1 MWLTW
6 RVLASDNAWPL
17 PRLAEKRSVYWD
29 AASVRLIN
37 GEPMAA
43 GEDTWLPESVPAT
56 SPVEPVAHRA
66 DFPSGETVMAHPV
79 SDGDLPEP
87 PSSLR
92 LAVVLDRSHSMV
104 EQADNVKA
112 ALARLAE
119 AADSGASVDVYLT
132 ASKYRGEDPSRVSLA
147 ELDPNGIMYYGGQNA
162 AELLAQFDAL
172 HIGRDY
178 DAIFVLT
185 DGSGYEL
192 GASDIKVPV
201 LDAPV
206 WMVHL
211 GGNFPLGYDDATL
224 EAIQASGGGVASDI
238 KEALTRLTF
247 ALEAEQSIS
256 SSDVVDGYEWL
267 TVPTEAAETSDAV
280 VVHAASDGFAAL
292 AARRLILAA
301 MHRQRGALDQL
312 DTLDHLHAI
321 AIEHG
326 VVTPYSSMI
335 VLVDQRQKNLLDQI
349 EARG

>member
-1 MWLTW
+1 
-6 RVLASDNAWPL
+6 
-17 PRLAEKRSVYWD
+17 
-29 AASVRLIN
+29 
-37 GEPMAA
+37 
-43 GEDTWLPESVPAT
+43 
-56 SPVEPVAHRA
+56 
-66 DFPSGETVMAHPV
+66 
-79 SDGDLPEP
+79 
-87 PSSLR
+87 
-92 LAVVLDRSHSMV
+92 MV

-192 GASDIKVPV
+192 DASDIKVPV

-335 VLVDQRQKNLLDQI
+335 VLVDQLTGVPEPEEWLLLALAAAMLI
-349 EARG
+349 WYVYTMRRAPRREHIH